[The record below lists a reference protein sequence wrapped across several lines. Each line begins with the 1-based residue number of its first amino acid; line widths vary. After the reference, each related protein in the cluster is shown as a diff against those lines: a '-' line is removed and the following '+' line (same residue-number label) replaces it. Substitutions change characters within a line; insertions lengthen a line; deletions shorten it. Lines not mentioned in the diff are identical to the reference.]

1 MVYYS
6 IMETTIKVSSDVKSM
21 LDRMKM
27 HQRETYNDIIELMI
41 EDNLELNDKTKK
53 EIEEARKR
61 VMKGEFYTQEEVER
75 MFGLK

>member
-1 MVYYS
+1 MY
-6 IMETTIKVSSDVKSM
+6 METTIRISPEVKSM
-21 LDRMKM
+21 LDKMKI

-61 VMKGEFYTQEEVER
+61 IAKGEFYSQEEVER
-75 MFGLK
+75 KLGLR